1 MQIVPPQ
8 TTKSLA
14 ACFLFLSQIVKGHLC
29 CVCAPACVFSTKSLR
44 GLSSSDI
51 LMQIALKL
59 CRCSLRQNQY
69 NKINNHHE
77 FGDTLNQYD
86 IDAALWN

>member
-1 MQIVPPQ
+1 MQIVPSQ

-29 CVCAPACVFSTKSLR
+29 CVRVCFLHHDQGLLS
-44 GLSSSDI
+44 LSSSDI

-59 CRCSLRQNQY
+59 YRCSLRCKKY
-69 NKINNHHE
+69 NKINNHQLE

-86 IDAALWN
+86 IDAAIWN